1 MPAEKDAYKEY
12 LAMKDK
18 FRIVLGGDGPGKE
31 VLEEI
36 RKYVSYG
43 PEELA
48 NLSSDHGKIAF
59 YAGQQALIGW
69 IELMIEPI
77 PQEVAE
83 EEAERESEPERPDTF
98 EENMELEE

>member
-1 MPAEKDAYKEY
+1 
-12 LAMKDK
+12 
-18 FRIVLGGDGPGKE
+18 
-31 VLEEI
+31 
-36 RKYVSYG
+36 
-43 PEELA
+43 
-48 NLSSDHGKIAF
+48 
-59 YAGQQALIGW
+59 LIGW